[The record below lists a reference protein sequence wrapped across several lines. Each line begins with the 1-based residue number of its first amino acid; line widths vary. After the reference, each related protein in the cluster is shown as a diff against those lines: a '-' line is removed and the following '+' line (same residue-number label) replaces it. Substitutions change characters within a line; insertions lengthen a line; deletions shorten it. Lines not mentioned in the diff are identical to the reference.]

1 MWQEEKKISEEQS
14 SRVNEAYVTLLKPL
28 SRGLYLVSLSLW
40 KKYLM
45 YNVQVKFDFRLKCFN
60 LGWSSTSFVFY
71 S

>member
-40 KKYLM
+40 KEYLM
-45 YNVQVKFDFRLKCFN
+45 YNGTGQIWFQFKMF
-60 LGWSSTSFVFY
+60 
-71 S
+71 